1 MGQKKVVLDTNS
13 VISAFGWGGNSMRVM
28 DLALDNKLSVVT
40 SLEQIDELRRVLDY
54 PRLQLSL
61 DEKEKVLN
69 VFLEIAQLVSPKKR
83 VDVITE
89 DPDDNRILEAAV
101 EGKVDYI
108 ISGDKHL
115 LDLKKY
121 CGIHIVTASEFL
133 NKHD

>member
-13 VISAFGWGGNSMRVM
+13 VISAFGWGGNPMRVM